1 MTKIKEWF
9 QKLKTE
15 GLSLRLTFTVTLI
28 VSVAITLCLLFS
40 TYTAFLSYKA
50 MSKATD
56 TYMDLEEAASS
67 LLSASDYLT
76 EEARCYVVL
85 GDREHLNNYFT
96 EAEVTKRRDE
106 AIKIMEERVPDSAA
120 LYALKLAMNA
130 SMSLMNR
137 EYYSMML
144 VLSAQGDTDI
154 PKAMQDVTLSTE
166 DAALSPDE
174 KMHLAQKMMHDKDYY
189 LQKNVIR
196 NDLTECIQRLKFDT
210 HDVQSSTSKRSYRDL
225 MYMVILIIVQSAG
238 LIAML
243 VITTRLGI
251 NPLLRAVEHIKRDQ
265 CIPVMGANEFRYLA
279 GTYNQMYT
287 YYKKSINN
295 LSFKAL
301 HDELTNVYNR
311 AGYDLIKKSIDP
323 TSTALLLFDADKF
336 KNINDHYGHQVGDKV
351 LVKMANALKQ
361 NFRPDDYVFRIGG
374 DEFVVFMVHV
384 DDGVKVLID
393 NKITQINRELANT
406 GDGLPELSVS
416 VGVSLSTRIR
426 YPQEMFHE
434 ADVALYYV
442 KENGRNGCSF
452 YNTDMQDV
460 TVR

>member
-1 MTKIKEWF
+1 
-9 QKLKTE
+9 
-15 GLSLRLTFTVTLI
+15 
-28 VSVAITLCLLFS
+28 
-40 TYTAFLSYKA
+40 
-50 MSKATD
+50 
-56 TYMDLEEAASS
+56 
-67 LLSASDYLT
+67 
-76 EEARCYVVL
+76 
-85 GDREHLNNYFT
+85 
-96 EAEVTKRRDE
+96 
-106 AIKIMEERVPDSAA
+106 
-120 LYALKLAMNA
+120 
-130 SMSLMNR
+130 
-137 EYYSMML
+137 
-144 VLSAQGDTDI
+144 
-154 PKAMQDVTLSTE
+154 
-166 DAALSPDE
+166 
-174 KMHLAQKMMHDKDYY
+174 
-189 LQKNVIR
+189 
-196 NDLTECIQRLKFDT
+196 
-210 HDVQSSTSKRSYRDL
+210 
-225 MYMVILIIVQSAG
+225 
-238 LIAML
+238 ML

-460 TVR
+460 NVR